1 MSFSQESTIHG
12 TENFQKKKTPLVSGV
27 LSVTPSSLQRS
38 HKSAD
43 GLHDGKSE
51 S

>member
-1 MSFSQESTIHG
+1 MGFSQESTIHG
-12 TENFQKKKTPLVSGV
+12 TENFQKRKPRWSAGF
-27 LSVTPSSLQRS
+27 SAFTPSFLQRS